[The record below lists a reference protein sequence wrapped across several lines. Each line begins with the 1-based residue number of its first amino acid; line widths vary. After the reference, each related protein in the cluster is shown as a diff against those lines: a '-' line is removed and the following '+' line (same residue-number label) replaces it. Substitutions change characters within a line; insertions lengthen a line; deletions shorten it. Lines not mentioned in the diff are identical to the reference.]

1 MEAIKVIGGTNVQ
14 WAHDP
19 VTDRDV
25 IIEINS
31 NPVNT
36 SAALQEQLSKL
47 RPGEKAV
54 VTILREGKQHE
65 LIATL

>member
-1 MEAIKVIGGTNVQ
+1 VTTVQ
-14 WAHDP
+14 KDGPAYKAGIIQG
-19 VTDRDV
+19 DV
-25 IIEINS
+25 IIEINL
-31 NPVNT
+31 NPVNN

-65 LIATL
+65 IIVSL